1 MSEERKPRFNL
12 QSILDSHCNP
22 FVLIDESYTI
32 IEANKAYCERY
43 DTSPGEVTGSKCHL
57 VHHNSELPC
66 HDHGEECPLKR
77 VLGTGDQYEVLHVHH
92 NHHHHPECVS
102 IKGFPITDENG
113 RRYMGEEIIHTAKSS
128 DSSGEDS
135 IETVEAKHIARLLEE
150 NHGHRRKVADLLNIS
165 ERTLYRK
172 LMKYELTNIGKAT

>member
-1 MSEERKPRFNL
+1 
-12 QSILDSHCNP
+12 
-22 FVLIDESYTI
+22 
-32 IEANKAYCERY
+32 
-43 DTSPGEVTGSKCHL
+43 
-57 VHHNSELPC
+57 
-66 HDHGEECPLKR
+66 
-77 VLGTGDQYEVLHVHH
+77 
-92 NHHHHPECVS
+92 
-102 IKGFPITDENG
+102 
-113 RRYMGEEIIHTAKSS
+113 MGEEIIHTAKSS